1 MTLPRVLEPEVM
13 DSWQEATDYDAMDHA
28 EANRNFVTDLLA
40 TGAVE
45 GFVLDL
51 GTGTAQIPVELCRRC
66 DDCCVMASDLATN
79 MLDVARYNIEI
90 AGLIT
95 RIQLDHADAKQTPYP
110 DNRFDVV
117 MCNGMLHHL
126 AEPRLVLAEAVRVTA
141 PGGRIFFRDLLRP
154 ETEEQLQRL
163 VQTYAG
169 AENERQR
176 QMFEN
181 SLRAALTLAEIRG
194 LVGQLGFGP
203 DTVQATSDRH
213 WTWQVRRT
221 AAQPNAESQAIPRE

>member
-40 TGAVE
+40 TGTVA

-51 GTGTAQIPVELCRRC
+51 GTATAQIPVELCRRC

-90 AGLIT
+90 ASLIT
-95 RIQLDHADAKQTPYP
+95 RIQLDHADARQTAYP
-110 DNRFDVV
+110 DSRFDVV

-126 AEPRLVLAEAVRVTA
+126 AEPRLVLAEALRVTA

-154 ETEEQLQRL
+154 ETEEQLRHL

-169 AENERQR
+169 AENEHQR

-181 SLRAALTLAEIRG
+181 SLRAALTLDEIRG
-194 LVGQLGFGP
+194 LVVQMGFAP
-203 DTVQATSDRH
+203 ETVQATSDRH
-213 WTWQVRRT
+213 WTWQVRK
-221 AAQPNAESQAIPRE
+221 AGEQPIGESQNAP